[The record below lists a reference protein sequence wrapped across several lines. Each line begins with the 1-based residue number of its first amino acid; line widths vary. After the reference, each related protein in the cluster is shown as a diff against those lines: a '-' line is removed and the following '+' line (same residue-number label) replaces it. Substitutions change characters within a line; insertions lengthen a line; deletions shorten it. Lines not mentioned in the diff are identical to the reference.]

1 MSGTGSFSTL
11 SYPRGGA
18 IKGIICQLTLD
29 DGDVQ
34 RYLLVDGLTEDHT
47 TSGIRIKRNVTRQ
60 PSTRP
65 DLPKHLQANK
75 N

>member
-34 RYLLVDGLTEDHT
+34 RYLLVNGLTEDHT
-47 TSGIRIKRNVTRQ
+47 SIKRNVTRQ
-60 PSTRP
+60 HSTRP
-65 DLPKHLQANK
+65 DLSKHLRSIK
-75 N
+75 ISS

>member
-1 MSGTGSFSTL
+1 L
-11 SYPRGGA
+11 SVD
-18 IKGIICQLTLD
+18 LD